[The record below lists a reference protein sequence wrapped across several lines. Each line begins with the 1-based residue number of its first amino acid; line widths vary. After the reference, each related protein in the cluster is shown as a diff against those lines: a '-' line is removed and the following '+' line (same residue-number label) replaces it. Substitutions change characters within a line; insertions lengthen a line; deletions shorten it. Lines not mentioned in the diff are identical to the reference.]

1 MIKKIQSTLY
11 LLFFLL
17 FITFITNFYFSD
29 QNIKKINKSRAFYAI
44 NKSNDNLDL
53 PILENDTN
61 DIIEYTN
68 DVELY
73 KGKKKKY
80 FFWNLISNNQ

>member
-11 LLFFLL
+11 LLFFLS

-73 KGKKKKY
+73 KDKKKK
-80 FFWNLISNNQ
+80 FFFFDLIRNNE

>member
-44 NKSNDNLDL
+44 SKSNDNLDL

-80 FFWNLISNNQ
+80 FFWNLIRNNQ